1 MTAFKYFMKTERPR
15 SGCGKGEK
23 IARLIPRSSPT
34 VVKFSFFLSRYVLIV
49 YQVAEACTSP
59 RNLNQRSV
67 GVKPE
72 EQRRLKLT
80 LTWQLL
86 TMTDKGRLL
95 TDMSTNHAQ

>member
-1 MTAFKYFMKTERPR
+1 
-15 SGCGKGEK
+15 
-23 IARLIPRSSPT
+23 
-34 VVKFSFFLSRYVLIV
+34 LIV

-59 RNLNQRSV
+59 RNLTQRSV